1 MQQEAYQQVGPTRQT
16 PWVLCGGG
24 VFDLHHY
31 HPCTMLE
38 GLPLVDPM
46 KKWRLIKKKI
56 RSSYFLG
63 FLNEEFI

>member
-31 HPCTMLE
+31 HPCTRLE
-38 GLPLVDPM
+38 GHPLVDPM
-46 KKWRLIKKKI
+46 KK
-56 RSSYFLG
+56 
-63 FLNEEFI
+63 